1 MIRSTLGKHLVLFGF
16 LLAIWSANL
25 FPVQRAEHVLQAT
38 AVVSPQRLTAL
49 QRLSANQR
57 ILGGNLSES
66 RNLRWVRY
74 SRASKHSTKSQLDAS
89 VEHILLELGV
99 HAKAGLREIEQELEQ
114 LTLVDDSSVLVN
126 EESKRIRADRW
137 KLASIEHQV
146 SRFKLDRD
154 REAIAKAARLT
165 QTPEELASNAASDEA
180 LSTAGSPEKKND
192 VPAVTISFRQ
202 PSDSGLANVTNANV
216 DEAAWSPQDKQT
228 WNALLTSKAACIK
241 SIEAAEQKMQ
251 LARMQAAGTIAITGA
266 PRYGVVSGYASLSH
280 IISILALST
289 SGAIGLGFLLRS
301 PSGRNTS
308 STSRRS
314 VPKSSTAQIR
324 SSDISDLMAE
334 HQIKC
339 FGTIEVRHDA
349 TIYAPRDATSEA
361 KPATSP
367 VENLPHHAGDTG
379 PTSAIGSREAM
390 RMVRIAKRVEQLN
403 NWALWTW
410 VGLFLVR
417 FLSDANW
424 RELLFNAPLAAFSNI
439 VLGVY

>member
-1 MIRSTLGKHLVLFGF
+1 
-16 LLAIWSANL
+16 
-25 FPVQRAEHVLQAT
+25 
-38 AVVSPQRLTAL
+38 
-49 QRLSANQR
+49 
-57 ILGGNLSES
+57 
-66 RNLRWVRY
+66 
-74 SRASKHSTKSQLDAS
+74 LDAS

-114 LTLVDDSSVLVN
+114 LTLVDNSSDLVN

-146 SRFKLDRD
+146 ARFKLDRD

-165 QTPEELASNAASDEA
+165 QNPEELANNATSDEA

-202 PSDSGLANVTNANV
+202 PSDSGLADVTNANV

-228 WNALLTSKAACIK
+228 WNALLASKAACIK

-251 LARMQAAGTIAITGA
+251 MARMQAAGTIAITGA

-301 PSGRNTS
+301 PSGRNAST
-308 STSRRS
+308 TSRRS
-314 VPKSSTAQIR
+314 VPKISTSPIR
-324 SSDISDLMAE
+324 SSDSSDLMAE
-334 HQIKC
+334 HQIQC

-349 TIYAPRDATSEA
+349 TS
-361 KPATSP
+361 
-367 VENLPHHAGDTG
+367 
-379 PTSAIGSREAM
+379 
-390 RMVRIAKRVEQLN
+390 
-403 NWALWTW
+403 
-410 VGLFLVR
+410 
-417 FLSDANW
+417 
-424 RELLFNAPLAAFSNI
+424 
-439 VLGVY
+439 

>member
-57 ILGGNLSES
+57 IWDGNLSES

-99 HAKAGLREIEQELEQ
+99 HAKAGLREIEQELER

-165 QTPEELASNAASDEA
+165 QTPEELANNATSDEA

-202 PSDSGLANVTNANV
+202 PSDSGLADVTNANV

-228 WNALLTSKAACIK
+228 WNALLASKAFQVC
-241 SIEAAEQKMQ
+241 
-251 LARMQAAGTIAITGA
+251 
-266 PRYGVVSGYASLSH
+266 LS
-280 IISILALST
+280 
-289 SGAIGLGFLLRS
+289 
-301 PSGRNTS
+301 
-308 STSRRS
+308 
-314 VPKSSTAQIR
+314 
-324 SSDISDLMAE
+324 
-334 HQIKC
+334 
-339 FGTIEVRHDA
+339 
-349 TIYAPRDATSEA
+349 
-361 KPATSP
+361 
-367 VENLPHHAGDTG
+367 
-379 PTSAIGSREAM
+379 
-390 RMVRIAKRVEQLN
+390 
-403 NWALWTW
+403 
-410 VGLFLVR
+410 
-417 FLSDANW
+417 
-424 RELLFNAPLAAFSNI
+424 
-439 VLGVY
+439 